1 MADLAQHKKKRASAR
16 GWVTKAVNYL
26 EEIIELPDN
35 EVDRIDLEA
44 AIAEFDSRLS
54 ALDEVQLLVEMNLP
68 DEDSMCADL
77 DEAAEIRNRAK
88 KIVIKINI
96 HWGNP
101 PPKSDDASSTSS
113 ASTSRKLVTLPK
125 LVLPKFSGEIIQ
137 WQSFWD

>member
-1 MADLAQHKKKRASAR
+1 M
-16 GWVTKAVNYL
+16 NYL

-77 DEAAEIRNRAK
+77 DEAAEIRNRVK
-88 KIVIKINI
+88 KTKL
-96 HWGNP
+96 
-101 PPKSDDASSTSS
+101 KATQLLLRLTSDSQNEEGKKPANKVPTGS
-113 ASTSRKLVTLPK
+113 ALQTNSKTGCGFCSKDHPTWLYFPA
-125 LVLPKFSGEIIQ
+125 
-137 WQSFWD
+137 W